1 MTNEEIFG
9 TDGIRGRAGQGWL
22 TPAGAT
28 AVGRA
33 AGQVLGSSKGI
44 AILAHDGRESG
55 RWLEAALAKGL
66 GQAGVTSRSAGLL
79 PTPGLAWL
87 VREENAALGIMVSAS
102 HNPSHD
108 NGIKL
113 FGGNGGKL
121 NDELQER
128 IEDLLRRETAGE
140 ESSPA
145 NKLLIPEPGL
155 ENAYQQHLIHDL
167 GAGLDLK
174 HAKVVLDC
182 ANGAGSHVGPRVLSA
197 VGATVIPIAHQPDG
211 QNINRRCGSTHPEA
225 LMKAVQAHGAML
237 GIALDGDGDRCMLV
251 DEHGALVDGDGILTI
266 LGRHGAQQ
274 GSLPKNRLAATVM
287 SNRALHIA
295 LEEVGVSVT
304 ETAVGDRAVVEAM
317 QEEGLALGGEQSGH
331 VILGE
336 RTAFIGD
343 GLAAA
348 LAVIEVLAQTGEDLS
363 TLASAYQRLPQV
375 LLNLTVTSKPDLS
388 LNPTVMEKVA
398 AAEKTLGNHGRVLL
412 RYSGTEPLVR
422 VMVEGP
428 DAELIERLAQ
438 EVADCVLHEIGKSQ

>member
-128 IEDLLRRETAGE
+128 IEDLLRQETAGE

-155 ENAYQQHLIHDL
+155 ENAYQQHLIHDP
-167 GAGLDLK
+167 
-174 HAKVVLDC
+174 V
-182 ANGAGSHVGPRVLSA
+182 SY
-197 VGATVIPIAHQPDG
+197 
-211 QNINRRCGSTHPEA
+211 TH
-225 LMKAVQAHGAML
+225 
-237 GIALDGDGDRCMLV
+237 
-251 DEHGALVDGDGILTI
+251 LT
-266 LGRHGAQQ
+266 
-274 GSLPKNRLAATVM
+274 LPTN
-287 SNRALHIA
+287 
-295 LEEVGVSVT
+295 
-304 ETAVGDRAVVEAM
+304 
-317 QEEGLALGGEQSGH
+317 
-331 VILGE
+331 
-336 RTAFIGD
+336 
-343 GLAAA
+343 
-348 LAVIEVLAQTGEDLS
+348 
-363 TLASAYQRLPQV
+363 
-375 LLNLTVTSKPDLS
+375 
-388 LNPTVMEKVA
+388 
-398 AAEKTLGNHGRVLL
+398 
-412 RYSGTEPLVR
+412 
-422 VMVEGP
+422 
-428 DAELIERLAQ
+428 
-438 EVADCVLHEIGKSQ
+438 